1 MKEDALKQDY
11 LKTVCKEISGKKVEK
26 YIISEL
32 EEHIMEQYEYI
43 LKKEGLEL
51 KNETEEIKEKFM
63 RQALEQ
69 TGDPVLLGRQY
80 NKVHNPFPKWQ
91 YSLIMGI
98 SGFFVSCQSIQSFFD
113 LVSFGMIVIFALIIT
128 KILENSKQQIN
139 PFITYAK
146 AVLIA
151 GGLLSLLSFAA
162 GRHGSIDEIIWIKIC
177 LIPIFYGTF
186 FYNIILLLRPLQSL
200 CQHIYMDF
208 ICK

>member
-1 MKEDALKQDY
+1 MKEEVLKQDY
-11 LKTVCKEISGKKVEK
+11 LKTVCKEISGKRVEK

-51 KNETEEIKEKFM
+51 KNESEEIKEKFM
-63 RQALEQ
+63 KQALEQ
-69 TGDPVLLGRQY
+69 TGDPVLLGKQY
-80 NKVHNPFPKWQ
+80 NKVHNPFPKWY

-98 SGFFVSCQSIQSFFD
+98 SALFVSCQSIQSFFD
-113 LVSFGMIVIFALIIT
+113 LVSFGMIMVFALIIT

-146 AVLIA
+146 AFLIA
-151 GGLLSLLSFAA
+151 GGILSLLSFAA
-162 GRHGSIDEIIWIKIC
+162 GRHGSIDKTIWIKIC

-186 FYNIILLLRPLQSL
+186 FYNIILLFRPIQSL
-200 CQHIYMDF
+200 YLHIYMDF
-208 ICK
+208 ISK